1 MRQGSFAKERK
12 TMWFGWL
19 EKHGAKTMLL
29 SWVPGIGDPLCT
41 LGGWLKLPFWPCV
54 AYMAT
59 GKLVRYILMTWLLLY
74 IPDSSWRELA
84 RFLG

>member
-1 MRQGSFAKERK
+1 
-12 TMWFGWL
+12 
-19 EKHGAKTMLL
+19 MLL

-59 GKLVRYILMTWLLLY
+59 GKLVRYILMTGPLLY